1 MAVLMIRLAPVWRY
15 FITGAALAV
24 LFGLIC
30 RGIGILLHPLTR
42 WKFFTGTLTAAEPDA
57 AQTVL
62 TVSFADSNR
71 MQQTVSFPAEIP
83 DSAELQPGTPVR
95 FAVLRTLY
103 EAGTL
108 PRDASEAGASAG
120 KILLPDACRKL
131 LPRNSSFRRL
141 RQRAAASIQAD
152 PSGDNHDPAHD
163 RLPYGSGGTE
173 RQYGVIICC

>member
-131 LPRNSSFRRL
+131 LRKQFL
-141 RQRAAASIQAD
+141 RTLLQQLVIWAAAALLCAAAI
-152 PSGDNHDPAHD
+152 
-163 RLPYGSGGTE
+163 RLCFPKP
-173 RQYGVIICC
+173 